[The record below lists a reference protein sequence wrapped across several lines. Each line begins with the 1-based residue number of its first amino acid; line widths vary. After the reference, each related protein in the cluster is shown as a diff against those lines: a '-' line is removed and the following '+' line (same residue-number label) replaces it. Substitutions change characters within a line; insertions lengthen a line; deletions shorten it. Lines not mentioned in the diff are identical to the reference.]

1 MSAISE
7 LERITGAAGD
17 RQSNVLRM
25 LALGACF
32 VIIVAGLKAAAPIV
46 NLVLL
51 ALLVAQSLSNV
62 PMWLTKKGMKPGV
75 SVLLSILVVLAGGLL
90 LVALFSV
97 STARLADQLP
107 TYQARLS
114 TIRDNVMTALSGRGV
129 DVSQIAAF
137 QPLDPNRA
145 LGAAKVFLGGLASA
159 LGTSILIIL
168 IAAVVLYEITD
179 ARLLHHRGEQPG
191 TLAARFDEITGQ
203 SRQYIAL
210 TGLAGLIQAAFNFVI
225 LLLVGVDAPLTWT
238 VLFFFLNFIP
248 GVGFLF
254 ALIPPALLALL
265 EYGWQRAVIVVVG
278 WWFVNLI
285 GDNVIKP
292 RFFVKGLDISFTT
305 IVFAVVFWSWVLGPA
320 GAILAVPL
328 ALSLK
333 RMAELMPGS
342 PVAERR
348 AVPRV

>member
-1 MSAISE
+1 MSVTSGM
-7 LERITGAAGD
+7 ERVTTALAD
-17 RQSNVLRM
+17 RQSAVRRVLV
-25 LALGACF
+25 AGACF
-32 VIIVAGLKAAAPIV
+32 VIIVAGLKLAAPLV

-51 ALLVAQSLSNV
+51 GLLVAQSLSNV
-62 PMWLTKKGMKPGV
+62 PMWLMKKGLKPGL
-75 SVLLSILVVLAGGLL
+75 SVLLSILFVLAGGLL
-90 LVALFSV
+90 LVALFSI

-107 TYQARLS
+107 VYQERLAAL
-114 TIRDNVMTALSGRGV
+114 RDNAMAALAARGV
-129 DVSQIAAF
+129 DISQIGAL

-145 LGAAKVFLGGLASA
+145 VAAARVFLGGLASA

-168 IAAVVLYEITD
+168 IAAVVLYEITG
-179 ARLLHHRGEQPG
+179 ARVLHHRGERTA
-191 TLAARFDEITGQ
+191 TLAARFDEVTGQ

-225 LLLVGVDAPLTWT
+225 LLVAGVDAPLTWT

-248 GVGFLF
+248 GVGFLI
-254 ALIPPALLALL
+254 ALVPPALLALL
-265 EYGWQRAVIVVVG
+265 EHGSGRALIVIVG

-292 RFFVKGLDISFTT
+292 RFFVKGLDISLTN

-333 RMAELMPGS
+333 RIAQF
-342 PVAERR
+342 
-348 AVPRV
+348 VPAAPAS

>member
-1 MSAISE
+1 M
-7 LERITGAAGD
+7 TGAGTD
-17 RQSNVLRM
+17 RQSAVLRIL
-25 LALGACF
+25 LAAACF
-32 VIIVAGLKAAAPIV
+32 VIIVAGLKLAAGIV

-62 PMWLTKKGMKPGV
+62 PVWLIKKGLKPGA
-75 SVLLSILVVLAGGLL
+75 SVLVSILFVLVGGLL
-90 LVALFSV
+90 LVGLFSI

-114 TIRDNVMTALSGRGV
+114 ALRDSVMAFLSGRGV

-145 LGAAKVFLGGLASA
+145 LAAARGFLGGLASA
-159 LGTSILIIL
+159 LGTSVLIIL
-168 IAAVVLYEITD
+168 IAAVVLYEITHV
-179 ARLLHHRGEQPG
+179 RVQRQRGEQPA
-191 TLAARFDEITGQ
+191 TLAARFDEVTGE

-210 TGLAGLIQAAFNFVI
+210 TGLAGLIQAVANLAI
-225 LLLVGVDAPLTWT
+225 LYVAGVDAPITWA

-248 GVGFLF
+248 GVGFLI
-254 ALIPPALLALL
+254 ALVPPALLALL
-265 EYGWQRAVIVVVG
+265 EHGWQSALIVVVG
-278 WWFVNLI
+278 WWIVNLI

-305 IVFAVVFWSWVLGPA
+305 IVFAVVFWSFVLGPA
-320 GAILAVPL
+320 GAILAVPI

-333 RMAELMPGS
+333 RVATLLPGGAN
-342 PVAERR
+342 P
-348 AVPRV
+348 

>member
-1 MSAISE
+1 MQQN
-7 LERITGAAGD
+7 TGVA
-17 RQSNVLRM
+17 SNLPSRLLPLLM
-25 LALGACF
+25 AGACF
-32 VIIVAGLKAAAPIV
+32 VIIVAGLKLAAPIV

-51 ALLVAQSLSNV
+51 GLLVAQSLSNV
-62 PMWLTKKGMKPGV
+62 PMWLMKKGLKPGV
-75 SVLLSILVVLAGGLL
+75 SVLVSILFVLAGGLL
-90 LVALFSV
+90 LVGLFSV

-107 TYQARLS
+107 TYQARL
-114 TIRDNVMTALSGRGV
+114 TAIKDNVMAVLAGRGV
-129 DVSQIAAF
+129 DVSQIAAL

-145 LGAAKVFLGGLASA
+145 LAAAGGVLGGLASA
-159 LGTSILIIL
+159 VGTSILIIL
-168 IAAVVLYEITD
+168 IAAVVLYEITEV
-179 ARLLHHRGEQPG
+179 RVLHHRGERPG
-191 TLAARFDEITGQ
+191 TLAARFDEVTGQ

-210 TGLAGLIQAAFNFVI
+210 TGLAGLIQAVFNFVI

-254 ALIPPALLALL
+254 ALVPPALLALL
-265 EYGWQRAVIVVVG
+265 EFGWQRALIVVVG
-278 WWFVNLI
+278 WWIVNLI

-320 GAILAVPL
+320 GAILALPL

-333 RMAELMPGS
+333 RLAALMPGAQ
-342 PVAERR
+342 PPA
-348 AVPRV
+348 

>member
-1 MSAISE
+1 
-7 LERITGAAGD
+7 
-17 RQSNVLRM
+17 M
-25 LALGACF
+25 LLAGACF

-51 ALLVAQSLSNV
+51 GLLVAQSLSNL
-62 PMWLTKKGMKPGV
+62 PGWLMKRGLKPGL
-75 SVLLSILVVLAGGLL
+75 SVLLSILLVLAGGLL
-90 LVALFSV
+90 LVGLFSV

-107 TYQARLS
+107 TYQERLAA
-114 TIRDNVMTALSGRGV
+114 IKDKVMAVLAGRGV
-129 DVSQIAAF
+129 DVSRIAAF

-145 LGAAKVFLGGLASA
+145 LAAVGTLLGNVASA

-168 IAAVVLYEITD
+168 IAAVVLYEIT
-179 ARLLHHRGEQPG
+179 AVRVLHHRGEQPSS
-191 TLAARFDEITGQ
+191 LVARFDEVTAQ

-210 TGLAGLIQAAFNFVI
+210 TGLAGLIQAAFNLVI

-265 EYGWQRAVIVVVG
+265 EFGWQRALVVVLG
-278 WWFVNLI
+278 WWVVNLI

-292 RFFVKGLDISFTT
+292 RFFVKGLDISFTS
-305 IVFAVVFWSWVLGPA
+305 IVFAVVFWSWVLGPP
-320 GAILAVPL
+320 GAILAVPI

-333 RMAELMPGS
+333 RLAELTP
-342 PVAERR
+342 AATR
-348 AVPRV
+348 A

>member
-1 MSAISE
+1 M
-7 LERITGAAGD
+7 LR
-17 RQSNVLRM
+17 VL
-25 LALGACF
+25 LAGACF
-32 VIIVAGLKAAAPIV
+32 IIIVAGLKAAAPIV

-51 ALLVAQSLSNV
+51 GLLVAQSLSNL
-62 PMWLTKKGMKPGV
+62 PMWLMKRGLKPGV
-75 SVLLSILVVLAGGLL
+75 SVLVSILFVLAGGLV
-90 LVALFSV
+90 LVALFSI

-114 TIRDNVMTALSGRGV
+114 GMRDNVMALLAGRGV
-129 DVSQIAAF
+129 DVSQISAF
-137 QPLDPNRA
+137 KPLDPNSA
-145 LGAAKVFLGGLASA
+145 LAAARVFLGGLASA

-168 IAAVVLYEITD
+168 IAAVVLYEIT
-179 ARLLHHRGEQPG
+179 AVRVLHHRGEQPG
-191 TLAARFDEITGQ
+191 TLAARFDEVTGQ

-210 TGLAGLIQAAFNFVI
+210 TGLAGLIQAVANLVI
-225 LLLVGVDAPLTWT
+225 LLLVGVDAPVTWT

-265 EYGWQRAVIVVVG
+265 EYGWQRALVVVVG
-278 WWFVNLI
+278 WWIVNVI

-333 RMAELMPGS
+333 RMGELMQRP
-342 PVAERR
+342 A
-348 AVPRV
+348 